1 MEWNT
6 NNSLCGYD
14 QERKTSSLWIFYT
27 LLHYH
32 DYAFVYLPICLL
44 VSICYFL
51 YDSVNSYMYMLHFSI
66 CTF

>member
-6 NNSLCGYD
+6 NKSLCGYD
-14 QERKTSSLWIFYT
+14 QGWKTSSLWIFYT

-32 DYAFVYLPICLL
+32 DYAFIYFPICLL
-44 VSICYFL
+44 VFIFCFL
-51 YDSVNSYMYMLHFSI
+51 YDSVNSYMYMLHFSV